1 MFGNGGNGGFNVNN
15 GGMPNNFQQQ
25 QMIQQQMMQQQ
36 QAMIQQQMMQQQQ
49 AMIQQQMMQQNMFP
63 QIQSNAVTGQQLFND
78 VITKIMPYTAK
89 NKHYD
94 FSVQQMVEDDAT
106 FDSMSLSL
114 DWERLQKCIN
124 NVNVN
129 EYKTNLAKYL
139 SYLQESQIIGVNM
152 TKAKK
157 LDNNTIR
164 VMDNTGDFI
173 VDFSMQKITF
183 YRIDDGNGT
192 ETKNF
197 FSTNATTKN
206 IQRIEY
212 DFDKNNYVIFS
223 TTADGERQ
231 WKFNL
236 PGDDKISNITFN
248 GHGVCI
254 DFNTSSGGSNG
265 FQFAT
270 TGQEE
275 SDFHNFCAK
284 ESINASL
291 QLMIG
296 NGYEGGYSKKEQPVF
311 CTRCWNCCTQCLN
324 DGYDMKYKI

>member
-1 MFGNGGNGGFNVNN
+1 
-15 GGMPNNFQQQ
+15 
-25 QMIQQQMMQQQ
+25 MMQQ
-36 QAMIQQQMMQQQQ
+36 QQQQ

-106 FDSMSLSL
+106 FDRMSLSL

-139 SYLQESQIIGVNM
+139 SYLQESQTISSSSSM

-192 ETKNF
+192 ETQNF
-197 FSTNATTKN
+197 FSTNMTTKN

-212 DFDKNNYVIFS
+212 DFDKNDYVIFS
-223 TTADGERQ
+223 TTANGERR
-231 WKFNL
+231 WKLNL
-236 PGDDKISNITFN
+236 PGNDKISNITFN
-248 GHGVCI
+248 GHGVGI
-254 DFNTSSGGSNG
+254 DFNTSSGGNKG
-265 FQFAT
+265 IQFYT

-275 SDFHNFCAK
+275 SDFHNFCTQGG
-284 ESINASL
+284 INASL
-291 QLMIG
+291 QLING
-296 NGYEGGYSKKEQPVF
+296 NGYEGGYSKKEQPDF
-311 CTRCWNCCTQCLN
+311 CTRCWNCCTRCLN
-324 DGYDMKYKI
+324 DEYDMKYNYKL